1 MDDFNNLSNKI
12 EDIKKSLSDI
22 EVQSLAILDCE
33 QENSEDLQTLSS
45 KIKALLNKMGV
56 DTKNNSVEEDI
67 QDINAMIDSVLFTE
81 EDKTT
86 ADKALDLNNSDLV
99 IACLAGG
106 LAVIVDFIIV
116 KVPKDMNIKL
126 NGKTVHHEGS
136 PFTELLK
143 EIGKTK
149 DGKEAAWI
157 QTLEKWFHVNYDPSI
172 KENIPGMY
180 PNNHRVFSL
189 GHDPSIIGLI
199 WGIKDIVCGTF
210 SYINKNGVLCIDK
223 VAHTD
228 IKKLFYAPI
237 LWLGNIFS
245 DVFTSQGIP
254 IPGTALLRTLQV
266 GSFGD
271 KDRTI
276 GQLVTYMYEKGYDL
290 RHLATMSTC
299 RLVIDVVVK
308 IYYYLVIKQNVN
320 VNLPLF
326 EKEYRR
332 VKEEQKKKKI
342 MFAAYSIAVA
352 GNVAKI
358 AAYQG
363 SPFAIN
369 TALWYQFVREAITQA
384 NIYMDD
390 GKYSIEAIENRHLID
405 KRFEQLLK
413 K

>member
-1 MDDFNNLSNKI
+1 
-12 EDIKKSLSDI
+12 
-22 EVQSLAILDCE
+22 
-33 QENSEDLQTLSS
+33 
-45 KIKALLNKMGV
+45 
-56 DTKNNSVEEDI
+56 
-67 QDINAMIDSVLFTE
+67 
-81 EDKTT
+81 
-86 ADKALDLNNSDLV
+86 
-99 IACLAGG
+99 
-106 LAVIVDFIIV
+106 
-116 KVPKDMNIKL
+116 
-126 NGKTVHHEGS
+126 
-136 PFTELLK
+136 
-143 EIGKTK
+143 
-149 DGKEAAWI
+149 
-157 QTLEKWFHVNYDPSI
+157 
-172 KENIPGMY
+172 
-180 PNNHRVFSL
+180 
-189 GHDPSIIGLI
+189 
-199 WGIKDIVCGTF
+199 
-210 SYINKNGVLCIDK
+210 
-223 VAHTD
+223 
-228 IKKLFYAPI
+228 
-237 LWLGNIFS
+237 
-245 DVFTSQGIP
+245 
-254 IPGTALLRTLQV
+254 
-266 GSFGD
+266 
-271 KDRTI
+271 
-276 GQLVTYMYEKGYDL
+276 MYEKGYDL